1 MIKKDVTQTN
11 SGVKINFSGVVQKQ
25 NIVKM
30 VQNCQTGQCEC
41 MSDETKS
48 KIKDMSVTGEDGSVE
63 LSLDG
68 DISSDEIQE
77 ALNRSKLL

>member
-48 KIKDMSVTGEDGSVE
+48 KIKHMSVTGEDGSVE